1 MGELEELYD
10 RHGDEV
16 AFFIV
21 YIREA
26 HPEDGWVL
34 ADNRREEIAL
44 VDPTSLEERAAAA
57 EACVVRLQTR
67 IPVLLDDVDDAVA
80 LAYGGWPDRLY
91 LIGRDGRVAFQG
103 ERGPDGFKP
112 EELAAAIEPSS
123 ASSSHRPSGH
133 VGART
138 PHVRAD
144 MRVLAPTCA
153 LRTD

>member
-1 MGELEELYD
+1 MGELEELHD

-34 ADNRREEIAL
+34 ADNRRAEIAL

-57 EACVVRLQTR
+57 DACVTRLRTR

-112 EELAAAIEPSS
+112 EELAAAIE
-123 ASSSHRPSGH
+123 AE
-133 VGART
+133 
-138 PHVRAD
+138 
-144 MRVLAPTCA
+144 LI
-153 LRTD
+153 

>member
-10 RHGDEV
+10 RRRDEV

-34 ADNRREEIAL
+34 ADNRREEIAV
-44 VDPTSLEERAAAA
+44 VDPTSLEERSAAAD
-57 EACVVRLQTR
+57 ACVVRLQTR
-67 IPVLLDDVDDAVA
+67 IPVLVDDVDDAVA

-112 EELAAAIEPSS
+112 EELAQAIETEL
-123 ASSSHRPSGH
+123 G
-133 VGART
+133 
-138 PHVRAD
+138 
-144 MRVLAPTCA
+144 
-153 LRTD
+153 

>member
-34 ADNRREEIAL
+34 EVNREESIAL
-44 VDPTSLEERAAAA
+44 ADPRSLEERADAA
-57 EACVVRLQTR
+57 EACVLRLRTR
-67 IPVLLDDVDDAVA
+67 IPVLLDDVDDTVA

-103 ERGPDGFKP
+103 EEGPDGFEP
-112 EELAAAIEPSS
+112 EELAAAIE
-123 ASSSHRPSGH
+123 
-133 VGART
+133 T
-138 PHVRAD
+138 E
-144 MRVLAPTCA
+144 LT
-153 LRTD
+153 

>member
-57 EACVVRLQTR
+57 EACVVRLETR
-67 IPVLLDDVDDAVA
+67 IPVLVDDVDDAVA

-103 ERGPDGFKP
+103 EVGPFGFKP
-112 EELAAAIEPSS
+112 EELAEAIE
-123 ASSSHRPSGH
+123 
-133 VGART
+133 T
-138 PHVRAD
+138 E
-144 MRVLAPTCA
+144 LA
-153 LRTD
+153 

>member
-1 MGELEELYD
+1 LGELEALYD
-10 RHGDEV
+10 RHGGEV

-44 VDPTSLEERAAAA
+44 ADPTSLEERAAAA
-57 EACVVRLQTR
+57 DACVARLRTR

-112 EELAAAIEPSS
+112 DELAAAIEAERSYS
-123 ASSSHRPSGH
+123 N
-133 VGART
+133 V
-138 PHVRAD
+138 
-144 MRVLAPTCA
+144 
-153 LRTD
+153 